1 MKISD
6 YYLNQPATFENR
18 LLYAMY
24 LSPYDC
30 NADYKWGYLDASKE
44 LLESHRDIEWLEEY
58 IKGYEAINSNP
69 DDYTKAYIL
78 AYKDYIKQEK
88 ESVTNE

>member
-1 MKISD
+1 MDARSIILFS
-6 YYLNQPATFENR
+6 
-18 LLYAMY
+18 
-24 LSPYDC
+24 SV
-30 NADYKWGYLDASKE
+30 WGYLDASKE

-58 IKGYEAINSNP
+58 IKGYEAININP